1 MITEKTD
8 FQLLTFDADTKLV
21 SITWQENTKLMTEE
35 QYRNEQLQTRDFCLK
50 NKPAKLCVNTQNL
63 FFVITPDL
71 QVWTDVNLVQ
81 PLIEQGVSRF
91 AFIMPEDIFTQ
102 VSIQQAVEEN
112 PQQLESTR
120 FFDKEAEGMSWLL
133 KG

>member
-8 FQLLTFDADTKLV
+8 FQLLNFDADAKLV
-21 SITWQENTKLMTEE
+21 TITWQENTKLMTEE
-35 QYRNEQLQTRDFCLK
+35 QYKNEQLQTRDFCLR
-50 NKPAKLCVNTQNL
+50 NKPTKLCINTQNL

-91 AFIMPEDIFTQ
+91 AFVIPEDLFTQ

-112 PQQLESTR
+112 QQQLESTR
-120 FFDKEAEGMSWLL
+120 FFDKKTEAMSWLL